1 VKKRVREGLTADPEA
16 SRKDL
21 TAAVKDH
28 LKKFCV
34 YSGVHSEPK
43 VAEGVSHRTDV
54 RQGLVRVVQVYTEH
68 APCVSCQE
76 VMNNQLPA
84 LRPAPFFLLHPLVP
98 VAPPRNPSAIRRRY
112 SPADVEPVRS
122 LTHKKQQVIL
132 SFLSFFFAL
141 FDPSC
146 SESSRSTHSPSGR
159 RRSFSYSSARVL
171 RQFLHGGRRSRE

>member
-1 VKKRVREGLTADPEA
+1 MKKRVREGLTADPEA

-21 TAAVKDH
+21 TAVVKDH

-84 LRPAPFFLLHPLVP
+84 LRPASFFYFIPW
-98 VAPPRNPSAIRRRY
+98 S
-112 SPADVEPVRS
+112 RS
-122 LTHKKQQVIL
+122 L
-132 SFLSFFFAL
+132 
-141 FDPSC
+141 
-146 SESSRSTHSPSGR
+146 R
-159 RRSFSYSSARVL
+159 RATLQPY
-171 RQFLHGGRRSRE
+171 GGDIHLLMLNRYGV